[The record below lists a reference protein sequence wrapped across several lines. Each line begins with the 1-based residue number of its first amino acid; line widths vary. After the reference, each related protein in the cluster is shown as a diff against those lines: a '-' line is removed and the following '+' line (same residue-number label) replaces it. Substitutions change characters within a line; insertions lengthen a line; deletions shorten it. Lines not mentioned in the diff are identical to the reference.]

1 MGLMQRVGLA
11 VIGALTAGWLTVSA
25 QVPQPFPGRQNPPRP
40 PRLRR
45 RPLHRSPP
53 TPAPD
58 PRRPR
63 PAEGAPTEA
72 TLGFPVY
79 PSSQFIASY
88 DAGRGQR
95 YYLFG
100 SDLPFAA
107 LVKYYQSA
115 LKNKGTLV
123 FDAPA
128 THVFEIGRFR
138 EETMAFPP
146 GVTVKDYTW
155 NGSAG
160 YMNPKRN
167 ATARAVSVDHSDCSR
182 RRRAALAAVH
192 QFHLNFNDSFRSPYA
207 GGSCHR
213 FSFAR
218 PRADKHVY
226 GRRPCAADKES
237 RRHPP

>member
-1 MGLMQRVGLA
+1 MTLMHRFWVA
-11 VIGALTAGWLTVSA
+11 IIGAVVTGWLTVAA

-40 PRLRR
+40 EPA
-45 RPLHRSPP
+45 RPQTSAP
-53 TPAPD
+53 PAPS
-58 PRRPR
+58 PT
-63 PAEGAPTEA
+63 AGAPSAEDAGTVPSDA

-79 PSSQFIASY
+79 PNAQFLGSY

-100 SDLPFAA
+100 ADLPFAA

-115 LKNKGTLV
+115 LKNRGTLV

-160 YMNPKRN
+160 YMNPKRDGQPV
-167 ATARAVSVDHSDCSR
+167 RFPSVIQIVP
-182 RRRAALAAVH
+182 A
-192 QFHLNFNDSFRSPYA
+192 PA
-207 GGSCHR
+207 GT
-213 FSFAR
+213 
-218 PRADKHVY
+218 PR
-226 GRRPCAADKES
+226 
-237 RRHPP
+237 

>member
-1 MGLMQRVGLA
+1 MVLDIMGLMQRVVLA
-11 VIGALTAGWLTVSA
+11 VIGALTAGWLTVSG
-25 QVPQPFPGRQNPPRP
+25 QVLQPFPGRQNLPRA
-40 PRLRR
+40 
-45 RPLHRSPP
+45 
-53 TPAPD
+53 TPAP
-58 PRRPR
+58 PQTIP
-63 PAEGAPTEA
+63 PAPATPTPGPSASAAAAESAPTET

-79 PSSQFIASY
+79 PNSQFIASY

-115 LKNKGTLV
+115 LKNRGTLV

-146 GVTVKDYTW
+146 GVTIKDYTW

-167 ATARAVSVDHSDCSR
+167 AQPARFPTIVQIVPAP
-182 RRRAALAAVH
+182 AG
-192 QFHLNFNDSFRSPYA
+192 SP
-207 GGSCHR
+207 R
-213 FSFAR
+213 
-218 PRADKHVY
+218 
-226 GRRPCAADKES
+226 
-237 RRHPP
+237 